1 MHTSGLRIVSRHSFA
16 ILTLISVPSLPVPL
30 SAQTADA
37 AGGSLEPAPLP
48 VYSRDADGHI
58 TVRVVRLPEPLT
70 IDGRLDENAYR
81 EIPHLGPFVQQD
93 PDEGAPATE
102 QTDAWVFFDDRN
114 IYVTVRCWDSQP
126 ERIVANELRRD
137 HINIFQNDS
146 VTVTFDTFHDRR
158 TGAFFQTNPLGGL
171 RDQEVIDE
179 RNGNVEWNAI
189 WDVKSRR
196 FEQGWMAEFVI
207 PFKSLR
213 YPSGGPQTWGM
224 NIRRVLRWKNETSF
238 LSLVP
243 KSFGSSAAFR
253 MVSSA
258 TLVGLEVPEGRP
270 PLELK
275 PYGITGFTDTRESQ
289 HTVVRNGLGDVGLDF
304 KYGLTKGL
312 TADFTYNTD
321 FAQVEADDQQINLT
335 RFSLFFPEKRDF
347 FLEGGGI
354 FEFGPRGGISGAA
367 PSLVPILFFS
377 RRVGLNE
384 GRQVPI
390 VAGGRVTGKAG
401 AYAIGAMQIRTDNE
415 PAANAA
421 ATDFSIVRVRRDIL
435 RQSTIGVMATNRSPQ
450 VAGTG
455 TNQVVGAD
463 AVLSFYENVAVNTY
477 YARSRAPG
485 ERRDQASYMGQ
496 FAYAADRYG
505 LNVEHLHVGD
515 GFNPEIGFL
524 RRDRFR
530 RTYGQARFSP
540 RPANSRFARKY
551 SYEGSLDYI
560 TDTNNLLESRRRQ
573 GAFGIDF
580 NSGDGFGAG
589 YSESYELLRDPFSI
603 ATGVTI
609 APGSYHFREV
619 SSGYSL
625 GPQRRIP
632 GTFSV
637 SRGSFYDGNRTQARY
652 NGRMELTPR
661 LAIEPRVSVNWVR
674 LPAGDFTATLLSARP
689 TYAFNA
695 HTALS
700 ALLQYSSASNTLSSN
715 IRFRWEYQPG
725 SDLFV
730 VYSDNRDTE
739 TVRPATPSLRD
750 RSIAVKLTRLLRF

>member
-289 HTVVRNGLGDVGLDF
+289 HTVVRDGLGDVGLDF

-609 APGSYHFREV
+609 APGGYHFREV